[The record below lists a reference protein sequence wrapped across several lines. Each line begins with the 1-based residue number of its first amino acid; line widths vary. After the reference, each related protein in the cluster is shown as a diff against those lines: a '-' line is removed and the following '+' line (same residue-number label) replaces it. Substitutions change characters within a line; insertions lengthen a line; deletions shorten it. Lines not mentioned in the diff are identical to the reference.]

1 MLNPVIQQE
10 TTGCGIAAV
19 ATILGKS
26 YLEMK
31 AVANAKGIYAEDESL
46 WSDTGYV
53 RRLLTEA
60 GVRVAAEET
69 PFESWDALPDL
80 ALLPIKHHQQD
91 GREFWHWTVF
101 QRVQDETFV
110 LDSASYLPSNVRQ
123 DFVEMHPQ
131 WFIQVYPFDVKCIM
145 QK

>member
-1 MLNPVIQQE
+1 MLVPVIQQE

-26 YLEMK
+26 YPEMQ
-31 AVANAKGIYAEDESL
+31 AIANALGIHAEDQSL

-60 GVRVAAEET
+60 GVRVSAEEM
-69 PFESWDALPDL
+69 PFESWEALPDL
-80 ALLPIKHHQQD
+80 ALLPIKHHQEN

-101 QRVQDETFV
+101 QRVQGEASV
-110 LDSASYLPSNVRQ
+110 LDSASYLPSNIRR
-123 DFVEMHPQ
+123 DFAEMHPQ
-131 WFIQVYPFDVKCIM
+131 WFIQVCLSA
-145 QK
+145 